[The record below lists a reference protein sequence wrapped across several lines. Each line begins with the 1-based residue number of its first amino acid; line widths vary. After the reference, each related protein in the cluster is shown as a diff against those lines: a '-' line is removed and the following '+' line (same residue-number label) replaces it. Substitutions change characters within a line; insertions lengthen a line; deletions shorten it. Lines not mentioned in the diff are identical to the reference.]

1 VTGCAAGRVGGADC
15 GRCRETPP
23 AAWGRRGFTLI
34 ELLVVIA
41 VIAILASIL
50 LPVFARARAKARQTQ
65 CLSNLKQ
72 LGLAFAMYT
81 QDYDGVTPPA
91 YYPAGAVKYRWQQ
104 IIEPYAHNTEIYRCL
119 EGPNLVDAYTGLYL
133 SYGMNSTNDG
143 YACFWYGVAEAV
155 VQDPAGT
162 LILGDSS
169 DGRYYIYW
177 AATEPRERYLDK
189 RHNSGANI
197 LYFDGHAKW
206 RRQTSQ
212 GEWTIGPTG

>member
-1 VTGCAAGRVGGADC
+1 MTASVARWAGKAAASRSRTGLSLARS
-15 GRCRETPP
+15 
-23 AAWGRRGFTLI
+23 RRGFTLI

-41 VIAILASIL
+41 IIAILASIL
-50 LPVFARARAKARQTQ
+50 FPVFARARAKARQTQ
-65 CLSNLKQ
+65 CLSNLRQ
-72 LGLAFAMYT
+72 LGLAIAMYT

-91 YYPAGAVKYRWQQ
+91 YYSTGAAKYRWQQ
-104 IIEPYAHNTEIYRCL
+104 IIQPYARNTEIYRCL
-119 EGPNLVDAYTGLYL
+119 EGPNLVDPYSGLYL
-133 SYGMNSTNDG
+133 SYGMNCTNDG

-155 VQDPAGT
+155 VQDATGT

-206 RRQTSQ
+206 RRQTAP
-212 GEWTIGPTG
+212 GEWTIRATD